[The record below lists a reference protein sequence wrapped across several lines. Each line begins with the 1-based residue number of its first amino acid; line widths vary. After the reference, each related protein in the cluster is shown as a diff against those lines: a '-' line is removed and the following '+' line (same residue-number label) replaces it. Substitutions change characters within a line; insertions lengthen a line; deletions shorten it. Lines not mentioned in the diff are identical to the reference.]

1 MKILEVYIEHA
12 THELNR
18 PFSYAYLG
26 DKNVERGYRVIVPF
40 GNQKEIIGFVSDV
53 KNIDLSL
60 DEYNKKTS
68 FEIKEVIDILDE
80 ERLIDDNLWE
90 LAQKVSAYYYSPLIS
105 VFQTMLPLS
114 IKPKSS
120 SLKGPKIAYECYV
133 EIIDSNEEGL
143 TDKQKEW
150 LRLVNKEGKIL
161 KKDFKSKTIL
171 DKLIELNKVHYVYK
185 EKTRLI
191 REEVKEDKPH
201 ELTDDQKRVIS
212 EFLSSEKS
220 IFLLEGVTGSG
231 KTEVYVRLAEHYLN
245 MGKSVLFLV
254 PEISL
259 TPMMITYFEKRFN
272 KMIAILHSGLT
283 SGQKYDEYR
292 RIAHGEARIVIGARS
307 AIFAPLKNLGLII
320 LDEEHVETYKQENIP
335 CYHAREVAK
344 FRSEIEGAKVILGSA
359 TPSLESKARA
369 LRNVYQLLSLPK
381 RIHKSVLPK
390 TTIVN
395 LLDSQNIDRD
405 SVLFSLPL
413 RKAITETLEKKE
425 QVVLLLNRRGYSP
438 YVTCRECGHVFKCEN
453 CDITLTYHREDN
465 MLKCH
470 HCDHVE
476 VYPSVCPE
484 CGSIYLS
491 KQGFGTERIEEEI
504 KRLFPSARTLRLDS
518 DVSRVRQNIDK
529 ILTKFRNHEAD
540 ILIGTQMI
548 AKGHD
553 FKDVTLVGIV
563 LSDIGLNMPSY
574 RSSERTFQLITQG
587 VGRAG
592 RGVKGGQ
599 AIIQTYM
606 PNHYAVILGAEQNYE
621 KFFITEM
628 KSRKLQRYVPYMY
641 LTLLQFFGKDE
652 EVVDITA
659 QNIKDRLIQEFNEE
673 VIIVGPSSPY
683 IKRKGEYYYKN
694 LLLKYKNVSLIET
707 QLDNLKSLFEGKTDV
722 RMKIDRDPFD
732 Y

>member
-1 MKILEVYIEHA
+1 MKILDVYIEHA

-18 PFSYAYLG
+18 PFSYAYFG
-26 DKNVERGYRVIVPF
+26 DKKVERGYRVIVPF
-40 GNQKEIIGFVSDV
+40 GKQKEIIGFVSDV
-53 KNIDLSL
+53 KESDLSL
-60 DEYNKKTS
+60 EEYNEKNA
-68 FEIKEVIDILDE
+68 FETKEVIDVLDE
-80 ERLIDDNLWE
+80 ECLIDDNLWK
-90 LAQKVSAYYYSPLIS
+90 LAQKVASYYYSPLIS
-105 VFQTMLPLS
+105 VFQTMLPPS

-133 EIIDSNEEGL
+133 EIVDSDEEGL

-150 LRLVNKEGKIL
+150 LRLVSKEGKIL
-161 KKDFKSKTIL
+161 KKDFKSKSIL
-171 DKLIELNKVHYVYK
+171 DKLIEFNKVHFVFK
-185 EKTRLI
+185 EKNRLV
-191 REEVKEDKPH
+191 REEIKDSKPH
-201 ELTDDQKRVIS
+201 TLTDDQNRVIN
-212 EFLSSEKS
+212 EFLSSSKNV
-220 IFLLEGVTGSG
+220 FLLEGVTGSG

-245 MGKSVLFLV
+245 IGKSVLFLV
-254 PEISL
+254 PEIAL

-272 KMIAILHSGLT
+272 KMIAILHSELT

-307 AIFAPLKNLGLII
+307 AVFAPLKNLGLII
-320 LDEEHVETYKQENIP
+320 LDEEHVESYKQENTP

-344 FRSEIEGAKVILGSA
+344 FRSEIEGAKVVLGSA

-369 LRNVYQLLSLPK
+369 LRGVYQHLSLPK
-381 RIHKSVLPK
+381 RIFKSELPK

-395 LLDSQNIDRD
+395 LLDSRNIDRE

-413 RKAITETLEKKE
+413 RKAIRETIEKNE
-425 QVVLLLNRRGYSP
+425 QVVLLLNRRGYSS
-438 YVTCRECGHVFKCEN
+438 YVTCRECGYVFKCEN

-476 VYPSVCPE
+476 TYPSICPE

-491 KQGFGTERIEEEI
+491 KQGFGTEKIEDEV
-504 KRLFPSARTLRLDS
+504 KRLFPDAKTLRLDS
-518 DVSRVRQNIDK
+518 DVSRVRQNIEK
-529 ILTKFRNHEAD
+529 VLTKFRNHEAD

-553 FKDVTLVGIV
+553 FPDVTLVGIV
-563 LSDIGLNMPSY
+563 LADIGLNMPSY

-592 RGVKGGQ
+592 RGIKGGQ

-606 PNHYAVILGAEQNYE
+606 PKHYAVIYGAEQNYE

-628 KSRKLQRYVPYMY
+628 KSRKLQKYTPYMY
-641 LTLLQFFGKDE
+641 LTLLQFYGKDE
-652 EVVDITA
+652 DEVEIIA
-659 QNIKDRLIQEFNEE
+659 QNIKGRLDIELEDE
-673 VIIVGPSSPY
+673 IIMIGPSSPY
-683 IKRKGEYYYKN
+683 IKRKGDLYFKN
-694 LLLKYKNVSLIET
+694 LLLKYKNVALIEE
-707 QLDNLKSLFEGKTDV
+707 QLDRLKLLFEGKTDV